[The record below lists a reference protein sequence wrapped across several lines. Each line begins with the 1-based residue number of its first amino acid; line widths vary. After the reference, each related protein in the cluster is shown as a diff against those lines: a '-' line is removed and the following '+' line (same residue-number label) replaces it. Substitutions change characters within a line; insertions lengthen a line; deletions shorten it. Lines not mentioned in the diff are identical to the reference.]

1 MPTFKGYDLTRYK
14 KYKAN
19 IFHTLGIPHKARYK
33 DENPKTALKKG

>member
-1 MPTFKGYDLTRYK
+1 MPTFKGYDLTRYR